1 MNKQLK
7 PVNNNVNE
15 ESTDLIQDRISHHH
29 HNHHHSNIVSPPSP
43 ALLNG
48 TSRNMNYDHRKY
60 TNLGSVVP
68 RNNHESTAAS
78 ASTIVEKKQTTTSPK
93 HHHHHHHHHQAALAT
108 TDEDLMDSFEARML
122 QEMKAEME
130 AEKQLTNQRGSDARK
145 NGSTTTTT
153 SGVGS
158 HSSHTTTASSKSK
171 KKTTKENS
179 INPEEQNMT
188 ENDHRLLVDAN
199 GGDVVDAEG
208 NSPDMARRGS
218 SGMQSP
224 WSDDQQTTSEKYN
237 FDAMTSSIEDTTT
250 SISKKA
256 VLNHLINYI
265 IYIQNL

>member
-1 MNKQLK
+1 MSKQLK
-7 PVNNNVNE
+7 PVNSNVNE
-15 ESTDLIQDRISHHH
+15 ESTDLMQDRISHH

-78 ASTIVEKKQTTTSPK
+78 AATIVEKKQTTTSPK
-93 HHHHHHHHHQAALAT
+93 HHHHHHHHHQAALTT

-171 KKTTKENS
+171 KKTKENS
-179 INPEEQNMT
+179 INHEEQNMK
-188 ENDHRLLVDAN
+188 ENDNGLLVDAN
-199 GGDVVDAEG
+199 GGDVVDTEG

-256 VLNHLINYI
+256 VLNHFIIYI
-265 IYIQNL
+265 IYIQDL